1 MRCMARKPSLPSALA
16 SFLTEQGHA
25 SPLAVADFFQPLAES
40 ERREVRQADAREA
53 RALIS
58 SPPASVA
65 PATTAEAFA
74 R

>member
-40 ERREVRQADAREA
+40 ERRDVRQADAREA

-58 SPPASVA
+58 PPRYRVTA
-65 PATTAEAFA
+65 ATTAQACA